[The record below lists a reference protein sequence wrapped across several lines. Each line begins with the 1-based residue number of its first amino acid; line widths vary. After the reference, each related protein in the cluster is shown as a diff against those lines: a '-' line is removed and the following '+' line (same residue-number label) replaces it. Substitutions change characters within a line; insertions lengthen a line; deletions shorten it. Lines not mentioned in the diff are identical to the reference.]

1 MSRRLLFLIGLCL
14 IVGVATSA
22 FGEPAEQAPWIQR
35 DGAVAQLIESK
46 PAWKAEVVMAGAN
59 PEPLPLYVDTHKD
72 GWYVPYLEVAFK
84 KGLIE
89 ATDFQRK
96 FRPGELLK
104 QGEAIALAVRYK
116 ANGDQSKLP
125 QEEPDHPLS
134 IPLHVQAAYD
144 MGLKL
149 PNPLHTWDVIRRSD
163 WIALMESAGVPH
175 PGEIVVDPPKAA
187 TATANPAP
195 VQQLPVT
202 GPAPVVTQPV
212 VVQPVVTQPTT
223 GFKPVEAPVQQPV
236 YTQPTYVAPIQAQPT
251 YVPNPPNS
259 RPVSSGDDVGED
271 FGSYPSPADP
281 NDGYFAIAVPS
292 LGINDLKISHP
303 TDVNTQ
309 QGLLAPLQ
317 YGVGH
322 LFSYPGNGGTVL
334 VYGHSSST
342 AYDVSEF
349 TKIFRKINALKPGD
363 KVYIAYQGKTFEYE
377 VTYSQTVAATDMSA
391 YQKNNGE
398 ELILYTCWPPDDV
411 KQRYLVHAKPV

>member
-1 MSRRLLFLIGLCL
+1 METNIDISINYDTVHSFMHRRILFLIGLCAL
-14 IVGVATSA
+14 VGFATTA
-22 FGEPAEQAPWIQR
+22 FGAPTKQAPWIQR
-35 DGAVAQLIESK
+35 DGAVAQLVESK
-46 PAWKAEVVMAGAN
+46 PAWKAEVVAAHAR
-59 PEPLPLYVDTHKD
+59 PEPLPLYVDTHTD

-89 ATDFQRK
+89 ATDFQRE

-116 ANGDQSKLP
+116 ANGDKTKIP

-144 MGLKL
+144 MNLTL
-149 PNPLHTWDVIRRSD
+149 PSPLETWNVIRHND
-163 WIALMESAGVPH
+163 WIALMQSAGVPH
-175 PGEIVVDPPKAA
+175 PESIVVMPPSESAPVAA
-187 TATANPAP
+187 PSPAP
-195 VQQLPVT
+195 VPTPAPTLPVA
-202 GPAPVVTQPV
+202 GPAPVVIQSLQPLPTQ
-212 VVQPVVTQPTT
+212 T
-223 GFKPVEAPVQQPV
+223 GYKPSEPS
-236 YTQPTYVAPIQAQPT
+236 AQPI
-251 YVPNPPNS
+251 
-259 RPVSSGDDVGED
+259 SSDDGD
-271 FGSYPSPADP
+271 FANYPSPADQ

-317 YGVGH
+317 TGVGH
-322 LFSYPGNGGTVL
+322 LFSYPGNDGTIL

-363 KVYIAYQGKTFEYE
+363 KVYIAYQGETHEYE
-377 VTYSQTVAATDMSA
+377 VTFSQVVDASDMSA

-398 ELILYTCWPPDDV
+398 ELILYTCWPPDNV
-411 KQRYLVHAKPV
+411 TQRYLVHAKPV